1 MSDQFRAL
9 CIKGFR
15 VYAKVMQPILDDEN
29 QKKIKTKGREKAKDI
44 TSDVMEFK
52 ILNRKLKT
60 NQYTQCMELAKKKR
74 DSMFRVKGNGFTRK
88 CDQVKEEMKTIEQDI
103 GALEAKEKKL
113 LEKYRLKF
121 SFVLPSF
128 FEIEVQIISLVSL
141 LGYLCAYSLLVVN
154 LFLFCY

>member
-1 MSDQFRAL
+1 
-9 CIKGFR
+9 
-15 VYAKVMQPILDDEN
+15 
-29 QKKIKTKGREKAKDI
+29 
-44 TSDVMEFK
+44 MEFK
-52 ILNRKLKT
+52 NLNRKLKT

-103 GALEAKEKKL
+103 CALEAKEKKL

>member
-15 VYAKVMQPILDDEN
+15 VYAKVMQTILDDEN
-29 QKKIKTKGREKAKDI
+29 QKKIKKKGREKAKDI
-44 TSDVMEFK
+44 TSDIK
-52 ILNRKLKT
+52 NLNRKLKT
-60 NQYTQCMELAKKKR
+60 NQYTQYMELAKKKR
-74 DSMFRVKGNGFTRK
+74 DSMFPVKGNGFTRK

-103 GALEAKEKKL
+103 CALEAKEKKL

-121 SFVLPSF
+121 SFVLPFF

-141 LGYLCAYSLLVVN
+141 LGYLCTYSLLVVN

>member
-1 MSDQFRAL
+1 
-9 CIKGFR
+9 
-15 VYAKVMQPILDDEN
+15 MQPILDDEN

-52 ILNRKLKT
+52 NLNRKLKT

>member
-1 MSDQFRAL
+1 
-9 CIKGFR
+9 
-15 VYAKVMQPILDDEN
+15 MQPILDDEN

-52 ILNRKLKT
+52 NLNRKLKT

-103 GALEAKEKKL
+103 CALEAKEKKL

>member
-1 MSDQFRAL
+1 M
-9 CIKGFR
+9 
-15 VYAKVMQPILDDEN
+15 YAKVMQPILDDEN
-29 QKKIKTKGREKAKDI
+29 QKKIKKKGREKAKDI
-44 TSDVMEFK
+44 TSDIMEFK
-52 ILNRKLKT
+52 NLNRKLKT

>member
-1 MSDQFRAL
+1 
-9 CIKGFR
+9 
-15 VYAKVMQPILDDEN
+15 MQPILDDEN
-29 QKKIKTKGREKAKDI
+29 QKKIKKKGREKAKDI
-44 TSDVMEFK
+44 TSDIMEFK
-52 ILNRKLKT
+52 NLNRKLKT

>member
-1 MSDQFRAL
+1 
-9 CIKGFR
+9 
-15 VYAKVMQPILDDEN
+15 MQTILDDEN

-52 ILNRKLKT
+52 NLNRKLKT

>member
-1 MSDQFRAL
+1 M
-9 CIKGFR
+9 
-15 VYAKVMQPILDDEN
+15 YAKVMQPILDDEN

-52 ILNRKLKT
+52 NLNRKLKT

>member
-1 MSDQFRAL
+1 
-9 CIKGFR
+9 
-15 VYAKVMQPILDDEN
+15 MQPILDDEN
-29 QKKIKTKGREKAKDI
+29 QKKIKKKGREKAKDI
-44 TSDVMEFK
+44 TSDIMEFK
-52 ILNRKLKT
+52 NLNRKLKT

-141 LGYLCAYSLLVVN
+141 LGYLCAYSVLVVN

>member
-1 MSDQFRAL
+1 
-9 CIKGFR
+9 
-15 VYAKVMQPILDDEN
+15 MQPILDDEN
-29 QKKIKTKGREKAKDI
+29 QKKIKKKGREKAKDI
-44 TSDVMEFK
+44 TSDIMEFK
-52 ILNRKLKT
+52 NLNRKLKT

-121 SFVLPSF
+121 SFVLPFF